1 MSSYGLIGLGA
12 IGQNLALNIQR
23 KTDIHV
29 YNRTTEKVD
38 ELMKKGLGIRG
49 HNNICGMLAQMEEP
63 RTIITTLPHGE
74 TSDYVI
80 KHMLKTLSPLD
91 TVIDCSN
98 EYYRTSRTRGA
109 YLAARGIRY
118 IGAGLS
124 GGAKGAL
131 HGPSLMLGCTR
142 RAYENNKDFLEV
154 FCKNVTYMG
163 NDFGHGH
170 FTKMVHNGVEYG
182 MLQGMADVYSY
193 CNQDQQVMLDI
204 MNDAYGTD
212 IDGFLTNSAIDV
224 LKKYEIHKISD
235 IAQMNQTGI
244 WCAQVG
250 LEYGIPTP
258 MINSALNART
268 TSSYAKSLE
277 TTQKT
282 NIFYDRVLALNTLRF
297 VFASS
302 VAEGF
307 DIMGTR
313 NIKKNR
319 IQKAWSKG
327 TIIECPVVSAN
338 LYEVMEETADD
349 ARTFVMHCAMSHIPC
364 PAVQA
369 ALTQFDFKRQRRT
382 SMNFLMAQRNQ
393 FGQHKIY
400 EA

>member
-12 IGQNLALNIQR
+12 IGQNLAPNIQR

-38 ELMKKGLGIRG
+38 ELMKKGLGIHG
-49 HNNICGMLAQMEEP
+49 HHSICEMISKMEKP
-63 RTIITTLPHGE
+63 RTIITTLPSGE
-74 TSDYVI
+74 PSDFVI
-80 KHMLKTLSPLD
+80 NHMLKTLDPLD
-91 TVIDCSN
+91 TVVDCSN
-98 EYYRTSRTRGA
+98 EHYRISRHR
-109 YLAARGIRY
+109 AASLSIRSIRY

-131 HGPSLMLGCTR
+131 NGPSMMLGCTR
-142 RAYENNKDFLEV
+142 RAYENNKDFFEV

-163 NDFGHGH
+163 NDVGHGH
-170 FTKMVHNGVEYG
+170 YTKMVHNGVEYG

-193 CNQDQQVMLDI
+193 CNQDQKTMSDL
-204 MNDAYGTD
+204 MKDAYGSD
-212 IDGFLTNSAIDV
+212 IDGFLTNAAIDV
-224 LKKYEIHKISD
+224 LKDYEIHKISD
-235 IAQMNQTGI
+235 IAEMNQTGR

-250 LEYGIPTP
+250 LEYNVPIPI
-258 MINSALNART
+258 INSALSARI
-268 TSSYAKSLE
+268 TSAYTKCLD

-282 NIFYDRVLALNTLRF
+282 NIFYDRLVALNTLRF

-302 VAEGF
+302 LLEGY
-307 DIMGTR
+307 DLMSTR
-313 NIKKNR
+313 NIKKSR
-319 IQKAWSKG
+319 VQKAWSSA
-327 TIIECPVVSAN
+327 TIIECPMVEAD

-349 ARTFVMHCAMSHIPC
+349 ARTFVVHCTMSHIPC

-382 SMNFLMAQRNQ
+382 SMNFLMAQRNH